1 MSIHTCEICG
11 SKTNRLSNLR
21 AHLAKQKKC
30 KPPPVPEPQIPIPVV
45 VNPNQC
51 IKCEKILSTAYCL
64 KQHLLICKGC
74 HILQCPKC
82 LKRFN
87 HRATKHHHV
96 NNDNCEPAIIP
107 ETIHE
112 ELERLR
118 KENEILKRS
127 TPHTGILGNVVGD
140 APSEEYLKL
149 KDADNNMIKIE
160 NDMLK
165 RDIENRRLKKIN
177 EALKKEL
184 ETLSNKTKPKRGL
197 VNQVTR
203 NKIAASQKWC
213 CRLCEVILPGVFNID
228 HTIPLRYG
236 GGDIRENVSALC
248 IQCHAEKTQTD
259 FQLYDV
265 PGKV

>member
-1 MSIHTCEICG
+1 
-11 SKTNRLSNLR
+11 
-21 AHLAKQKKC
+21 
-30 KPPPVPEPQIPIPVV
+30 
-45 VNPNQC
+45 
-51 IKCEKILSTAYCL
+51 
-64 KQHLLICKGC
+64 
-74 HILQCPKC
+74 
-82 LKRFN
+82 
-87 HRATKHHHV
+87 
-96 NNDNCEPAIIP
+96 
-107 ETIHE
+107 
-112 ELERLR
+112 
-118 KENEILKRS
+118 
-127 TPHTGILGNVVGD
+127 
-140 APSEEYLKL
+140 
-149 KDADNNMIKIE
+149 
-160 NDMLK
+160 MLK
-165 RDIENRRLKKIN
+165 RDIENRRLKTKN